1 MRTIKLDVN
10 SLEKAK
16 EQMEIENGTKN
27 QRESKKKVAADRV
40 LRGYDPDFQ
49 TPIETK
55 ENSPNKTTPG
65 IKATIQR
72 D

>member
-16 EQMEIENGTKN
+16 QQMETENGIKN
-27 QRESKKKVAADRV
+27 QRESKKKVGPDRA
-40 LRGYDPDFQ
+40 LRVYDPDIQ

-55 ENSPNKTTPG
+55 
-65 IKATIQR
+65 
-72 D
+72 